1 MRKLILVRHGQYD
14 LLTGRLTALGRRQ
27 AAATARAL
35 REYEFDAIH
44 CSTMFRAQE
53 TANLLKQGLR
63 SRLKLTRS
71 RLLSEALPTPI
82 PGLTK
87 RADLP
92 ELRDNLL
99 RMRRAHAR
107 LARPARG
114 ERTELIVAH
123 GNLIRLFVCLAL
135 DVEPVTW
142 LKMRIDNASISVLI
156 VGDDAREVLCSFN
169 QTQHLPRAL
178 RSTG

>member
-1 MRKLILVRHGQYD
+1 MRKLLLVRHGQYD
-14 LLTGRLTALGRRQ
+14 LFTGRLTALGRRQ

-44 CSTMFRAQE
+44 CSTMSRAQE
-53 TANLLKQGLR
+53 TASILKKGLR
-63 SRLKLTRS
+63 SPLKLKRS
-71 RLLSEALPTPI
+71 LLLSEALPTPV
-82 PGLTK
+82 PGLTT
-87 RADLP
+87 RAELP
-92 ELRDNLL
+92 ELRDNLS

-135 DVEPVTW
+135 DVKPVTW
-142 LKMRIDNASISVLI
+142 LKMRIDNASISLLI
-156 VGDDAREVLCSFN
+156 VGDDAQELLSSFN
-169 QTQHLPRAL
+169 QTQHLPKEL
-178 RSTG
+178 RTVG